1 MGILRRESPW
11 AKEYR
16 AAWQQE
22 QKFLEKYGGRPAVS
36 RLDRALDEKI
46 PAGLRETLHK
56 AFVKAFQ
63 VVFAKGDSVI
73 RKTVRTN
80 KRQQEYIIRQ
90 YNVDKKESRK
100 NLRKFHKAASG
111 AGRGSVALS
120 SAAGIGMG
128 AFGVALPDIPLF
140 TAMLLKCVYE
150 TADTYGYAIGTDR
163 EKVLA
168 LRIIEAALSD
178 GEILEMN
185 NREIDGYFQNGYW
198 IRELT
203 LEEQIRSTAR
213 QLSEAMIYS
222 KFLQN
227 IPVAGVV
234 GGAKDGIYLRRV
246 QQYAAIK
253 YRKRFL
259 LHRKAGT

>member
-22 QKFLEKYGGRPAVS
+22 QRFLEKYGGRPAMS
-36 RLDRALDEKI
+36 KLDRALDAKI

-63 VVFAKGDSVI
+63 VVFDKGDGVI
-73 RKTVRTN
+73 RKAVRTN

-111 AGRGSVALS
+111 AGRGSVVLS

-128 AFGVALPDIPLF
+128 VFGVALPDIPLF

-150 TADTYGYAIGTDR
+150 TADTYGYAIETDR

-178 GEILEMN
+178 GEVLEMN
-185 NREIDGYFQNGYW
+185 NREIDGYFQDGYW

-203 LEEQIRSTAR
+203 LEEQIRSAAR
-213 QLSEAMIYS
+213 QLSEAMLYS

-227 IPVAGVV
+227 IPVAGVI

-259 LHRKAGT
+259 LRRKAGT

>member
-1 MGILRRESPW
+1 M
-11 AKEYR
+11 
-16 AAWQQE
+16 
-22 QKFLEKYGGRPAVS
+22 V
-36 RLDRALDEKI
+36 
-46 PAGLRETLHK
+46 
-56 AFVKAFQ
+56 
-63 VVFAKGDSVI
+63 
-73 RKTVRTN
+73 
-80 KRQQEYIIRQ
+80 
-90 YNVDKKESRK
+90 
-100 NLRKFHKAASG
+100 
-111 AGRGSVALS
+111 LS

-150 TADTYGYAIGTDR
+150 TADSYGFAIESAG

-178 GEILEMN
+178 GETLLRRS
-185 NREIDGYFQNGYW
+185 REIDVFFQDGFW
-198 IRELT
+198 LDDTT
-203 LEEQIRSTAR
+203 LDQQIQATAR
-213 QLSEAMIYS
+213 QLSEAMLYS

-259 LHRKAGT
+259 LQRKAAK

>member
-36 RLDRALDEKI
+36 RLDRALDAKI

-63 VVFAKGDSVI
+63 VVFAKGDGVI

-111 AGRGSVALS
+111 AGRGSVVLS

-168 LRIIEAALSD
+168 LRINEAALSD
-178 GEILEMN
+178 GELLEMN
-185 NREIDGYFQNGYW
+185 NRELDGYFQNGYW

-259 LHRKAGT
+259 LHRRAGT

>member
-1 MGILRRESPW
+1 MGILKRESPW

-22 QKFLEKYGGRPAVS
+22 QKFLKKYGEKPAVS
-36 RLDRALDEKI
+36 SLDRKLDEKI
-46 PAGLRETLHK
+46 PPTLRETLHK
-56 AFVKAFQ
+56 AFIKAFE
-63 VVFAKGDSVI
+63 VVFSKGDGAI
-73 RKTVRTN
+73 RKVVRSE

-100 NLRKFHKAASG
+100 NLRKFHKAADA
-111 AGRGSVALS
+111 AGRGSVVLS

-150 TADTYGYAIGTDR
+150 TADSYGFAIESAG

-168 LRIIEAALSD
+168 LRIIEASLSD
-178 GEILEMN
+178 GETLLRR
-185 NREIDGYFQNGYW
+185 NREIDAFFQDGFW
-198 IRELT
+198 LDDTT
-203 LEEQIRSTAR
+203 LDQQIQTTAR
-213 QLSEAMIYS
+213 QLSEAMVYS

-259 LHRKAGT
+259 LQRRAAK